1 MSSLLRSQSEISG
14 AKLGRSLRGNAM
26 FAGALFM
33 MLLMAEAPLRIA
45 MISTAVVSIQTW
57 TGVFIYE
64 KCRSREDTP
73 LIESVVLGFV
83 IGTATSMF
91 SYLLVGAIISRP
103 AGWTIGWLLP
113 TLIALALSIS
123 HRKRR
128 DGKIHLPRLLEP
140 RDFIVVVTVGFLYI
154 AQDFR
159 WAMPVFISGACI
171 YAAINTKTNPTARS
185 RSIRAGLIS
194 VAAIAFTFGVVNRSP
209 LWWFNADD
217 FQVFEALSYSI
228 THFGPS
234 DKMGALGTIGMQY
247 HFMTY
252 AYSGLLTQ
260 LSGAPTFL
268 ILNQVVP
275 VITGLMMSAIVW
287 SFVTRYGGTSRAVN
301 FFLLCLFPVF
311 FEYAFSS
318 PSFTFGLVFYLSA
331 IYFWTDQILKS
342 NLRVEI
348 PVSAML
354 AVFIATSK
362 TSNVPSVLA
371 GLAILTL
378 GGFYFKQAWKWRVA
392 ANLTAVTTA
401 LGIYFVLFLANNRTT
416 EQLNSFYPF
425 GVAHRIAGDIITVQE
440 RPYRILVSLLY
451 TSVYLMIPIF
461 SLFFFAV
468 RERKNISPVVL
479 FAIPAVPLV
488 TIFALFGGHAT
499 AEYFVF
505 ASLDI
510 LYIVLLAGVSKFVID
525 NNHGRTLFLKLRI
538 PLMLSVCL
546 GAISHYFLDKSTGG
560 FRNDILLRSILSAH
574 WIIAIIVAVLWIV
587 AKRVVSAEKGPPI
600 GFSIIAIGLA
610 LTATFAVLDVGQL
623 SKGTDLEAGQEWV
636 AYGQLD
642 QIDAG
647 EWLSKNTPTESIV
660 ASNHFCG
667 ATCFGPSWFN
677 DDLALLDNN
686 FNAPP
691 SKTGYGTFNF
701 LLQDYAKRRFLIQG
715 SGFLLV
721 NGMPRDDLRARMNA
735 SLNFANSPESA
746 SLTTLKSF
754 GVDYF
759 VVDKQ
764 ATAVTDWSTI
774 GTTKYENATFLILEL
789 L

>member
-1 MSSLLRSQSEISG
+1 MSSLLSG
-14 AKLGRSLRGNAM
+14 QDQITGATLNKPAREYGM
-26 FAGALFM
+26 FAAALFV
-33 MLLMAEAPLRIA
+33 MLLLAEVPLQIA
-45 MISTAVVSIQTW
+45 LIATAVVAIQTW

-83 IGTATSMF
+83 IGTAISMF

-113 TLIALALSIS
+113 ALIALALSIS
-123 HRKRR
+123 RHKRR

-171 YAAINTKTNPTARS
+171 YAAINTKTNPTATS

-234 DKMGALGTIGMQY
+234 DKLGALGTIGMQY

-287 SFVTRYGGTSRAVN
+287 TFVARYGGTSRAVN

-311 FEYAFSS
+311 FDYAFSS
-318 PSFTFGLVFYLSA
+318 PSFSFGLVFFLSS
-331 IYFWTDQILKS
+331 IYFWNDQQKES
-342 NLRVEI
+342 RLRIEL
-348 PVSAML
+348 PVSVML

-378 GGFYFKQAWKWRVA
+378 GGFYFKQAWKWRTA
-392 ANLTAVTTA
+392 ANLIAVTTA

-425 GVAHRIAGDIITVQE
+425 GVAQRIAGDIITVQE

-451 TSVYLMIPIF
+451 SSIYLMIPIF
-461 SLFFFAV
+461 GLFFFAV

-488 TIFALFGGHAT
+488 TIFTLIGGHAT
-499 AEYFVF
+499 AENFVW
-505 ASLDI
+505 ASLDV
-510 LYIVLLAGVSKFVID
+510 LYIVLLTGVSKFAID
-525 NNHGRTLFLKLRI
+525 SDQGRALFLRLRI
-538 PLMLSVCL
+538 PIILSVCL
-546 GAISHYFLDKSTGG
+546 GVISHHFLDKSTGG
-560 FRNDILLRSILSAH
+560 FRNDILLRSVLSSY
-574 WIIAIIVAVLWIV
+574 WIIALIVSVVWVA
-587 AKRVVSAEKGPPI
+587 AKRAASTEKTHTI

-623 SKGTDLEAGQEWV
+623 SKGTDLTGGQAWV
-636 AYGQLD
+636 AYGQPD

-647 EWLSKNTPTESIV
+647 EWLSKNTPVESII

-677 DDLALLDNN
+677 DDLALLDDN

-691 SKTGYGTFNF
+691 TKTSYGSFNF

-715 SGFLLV
+715 SQFLLV
-721 NGMPRDDLRARMNA
+721 NGMPRDDLQLRMNA
-735 SLNFANSPESA
+735 SLNFANSPDPA
-746 SLTTLKSF
+746 SLNALKSL
-754 GVDYF
+754 GIDYF

-764 ATAVTDWSTI
+764 ATAISDWSTV
-774 GTTKYENATFLILEL
+774 GATKFENETFLILAL
-789 L
+789 R